1 MILYFVHRASSVQA
15 ARFANTM
22 LAFVY
27 TIERAAV
34 LIMSARFQNAAV

>member
-1 MILYFVHRASSVQA
+1 VLA

-27 TIERAAV
+27 TIEVAAA
-34 LIMSARFQNAAV
+34 LIVSVRFQNSPV